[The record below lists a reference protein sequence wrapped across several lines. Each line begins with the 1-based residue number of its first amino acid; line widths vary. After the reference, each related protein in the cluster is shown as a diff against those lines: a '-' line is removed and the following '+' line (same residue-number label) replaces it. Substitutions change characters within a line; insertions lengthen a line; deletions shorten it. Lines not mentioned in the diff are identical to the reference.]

1 MRAKYRTGVKYLTA
15 VSMTI
20 VRYTFASFPH
30 TYDYTH
36 TLPTQAVKAKAFS
49 PLLHVKR
56 FCAFIYMLHPAQE
69 FVEGVIYKKEKFKI
83 NFHYYQDLKTFYYIL
98 I

>member
-20 VRYTFASFPH
+20 VRYTFASSHH

-36 TLPTQAVKAKAFS
+36 TLLTQAVKAKTFS
-49 PLLHVKR
+49 SLSHVKC

-69 FVEGVIYKKEKFKI
+69 FVEGVIYKKKNFKM
-83 NFHYYQDLKTFYYIL
+83 NYHYYQDLKKFYYIP